1 MIPSVLLL
9 ICLTVSFTCNITML
23 INAFKQIPKKSTIF
37 QFGNTAYVHM
47 SKADKLA
54 VITLDS
60 DKKLTKKESRQIIA
74 DVERCVKEGRAYA
87 KKDKQARQQ
96 EGGHTG
102 RHL

>member
-1 MIPSVLLL
+1 MNPIIALL
-9 ICLTVSFTCNITML
+9 ICLAVSIICNISML

-54 VITLDS
+54 IITLDS

-74 DVERCVKEGRAYA
+74 DVERCVKEGRAYGA
-87 KKDKQARQQ
+87 KEKQTRQ
-96 EGGHTG
+96 
-102 RHL
+102 